1 MIGFRRN
8 IVLIILLIY
17 NFISSNSLI
26 AGNSSHNLN
35 AVHKE
40 ITFYQLTEVQNYL
53 NEVLLTNGNP
63 RKEQN
68 VVLDYYFAGDHQKAL
83 SVLLSQH
90 TDMQSVNNLNVNAL
104 YSVILENLEKNTEAI
119 SFWKA
124 GLTKHPNMESRAS
137 NEIFYQLSRIHNDL
151 QQAAK
156 ALLFEQAFLFDTIN
170 NGEFQRFAQYKLE
183 TARTFLLLN
192 DTARTQAVLNELGA
206 NNQAIRLDY
215 PNLLKYFNLLLWT
228 SDSGQLLQD
237 AAHLVTTNYQNQ
249 AVYLQIIADQCLA
262 AFNTTD
268 KDIAIFHLQ
277 SSLTKNASFLSIIN
291 KVIGN
296 KKTMNGAIRES
307 GFKRYSLSQ
316 IIVVIVFS
324 MIFLGLLLFFMISFR
339 KFTKI
344 IKEKLGQIATSQQED
359 GSSIQTAF
367 SNLEALVNERESDL
381 QKEII
386 ERERVDA
393 ELNEALSNTAEANFQ
408 KNAFLSN
415 ISHEIRTPLNG
426 IIGFSSLLENELAL
440 LEQPEMFEYANSIQ
454 KSGEKLLHLLNN
466 IIDISRLEANDL
478 EFKIESCEIKTI
490 VDETIQHFIGAANEK
505 GIRIVKEISAA
516 FAMADK
522 DMLQKVIYEMLD
534 NAIKFTDKG
543 YIKIIAEE
551 QAETDQIRI
560 IIKDTGIG
568 IDDNYLPDLFEAYR
582 HESHG
587 YSRQYQGAALGI
599 PLSKQLV
606 EKMNGLFKIES
617 QKAAGTSVFIQLP
630 KAQQL
635 MPIIAEKKECVL
647 EDYSAKLKSL
657 LKGGK
662 VLLVEDD
669 LASRKI
675 IIRFLEPFAEIIAL
689 ENGDDALHLIQSQSM
704 EQKVFTL
711 FIFDYNL
718 PTPWDGVK
726 LLRKI
731 KSEFP
736 IYKDIPAISQTA
748 YAMYAN
754 KEEILSAGFD
764 AFLSKPIQRR
774 FLYEEIIQI
783 FDKNFQK

>member
-1 MIGFRRN
+1 MIVSKRH
-8 IVLIILLIY
+8 IVLIIILIY
-17 NFISSNSLI
+17 NYISTNSLFS
-26 AGNSSHNLN
+26 GNYYQNLD

-53 NEVLLTNGNP
+53 NDVLVTNGKP

-68 VVLDYYFAGDHQKAL
+68 VALDYYFAGDHQKAH
-83 SVLLSQH
+83 SVLVSQNA
-90 TDMQSVNNLNVNAL
+90 DLQSVSNLNVNAL
-104 YSVILENLEKNTEAI
+104 YSVILEKLGKNTEAI

-124 GLTKHPNMESRAS
+124 GVTKHTNLHCNVS

-151 QQAAK
+151 QQPAK
-156 ALLFEQAFLFDTIN
+156 ALLFEQAFLFDTTDIVD
-170 NGEFQRFAQYKLE
+170 FQCFVKFKLE
-183 TARTFLLLN
+183 IARTFLLLN
-192 DTARTQAVLNELGA
+192 DTANAQAVLNNLGTQD
-206 NNQAIRLDY
+206 QAIRLDY
-215 PNLLKYFNLLLWT
+215 PNLLKYFNLLIW
-228 SDSGQLLQD
+228 SGDSSQLIE
-237 AAHLVTTNYQNQ
+237 AASRLVAKNYQNQ
-249 AVYLQIIADQCLA
+249 VIYLQILADQCLA
-262 AFNTTD
+262 YFNSAD
-268 KDIAIFHLQ
+268 KNIEIFHLQ
-277 SSLTKNASFLSIIN
+277 SSLTKNAAFLTIIDRA
-291 KVIGN
+291 IGD
-296 KKTMNGAIRES
+296 KKAMNGPVEEN
-307 GFKRYSLSQ
+307 GFKQYGITQ
-316 IIVVIVFS
+316 IIAVIVFS
-324 MIFLGLLLFFMISFR
+324 AIFLGLLLFFMVSFK

-344 IKEKLGQIATSQQED
+344 INEKIEQIATNQQEA
-359 GSSIQTAF
+359 GSSIQSAF
-367 SNLEALVNERESDL
+367 SNLEALVSERESDL

-393 ELNEALSNTAEANFQ
+393 ELKDALSHTAEANFQ

-478 EFKIESCEIKTI
+478 EFIIETCEIKTI
-490 VDETIQHFIGAANEK
+490 VDETIQHFIGSANEK
-505 GIRIVKEISAA
+505 GIRIVKEISTV
-516 FAMADK
+516 FALADK

-534 NAIKFTDKG
+534 NAIKFTEKG
-543 YIKIIAEE
+543 YIKIIGEE
-551 QAETDQIRI
+551 LAETDQIRI

-630 KAQQL
+630 KSQRV
-635 MPIIAEKKECVL
+635 MPVNAEKKEGVL
-647 EDYSAKLKSL
+647 QDYTVKIKSM

-675 IIRFLEPFAEIIAL
+675 IIRFLEPFADVIAL
-689 ENGDDALHLIQSQSM
+689 ENGDDALRLIQSLSIKH
-704 EQKVFTL
+704 EIFEL
-711 FIFDYNL
+711 FIFDFNL
-718 PTPWDGVK
+718 PMPWDGVK
-726 LLRKI
+726 LLQKI

-736 IYKDIPAISQTA
+736 IYKDVPAIAQTA